1 MPLYLNDTDLTKT
14 NVIVR
19 VLLLLSFLFLS
30 SQNTLIAQELGYFT
44 LNDTLI
50 LNTELMYQEEFN
62 DLVNWKTEQQPG
74 GKVILNDGKMEV
86 VDKAGCT
93 VWFKKRLHQPLMI
106 EFTAT
111 VIDEGGPH
119 DRVSDLNCFWLATDP
134 LRQDFFEETISHRN
148 GKFNQYDSLKLYYV
162 GLGGHNNTKTRFRR
176 YTGNG
181 EKPLLPSHD
190 LSNAEF
196 LITPNELNRIRIIVF
211 NSNIQY
217 WRNELLIFNVYDDEP
232 LTSGYFAFRTVD
244 NHLVIDDFKVYNLSE
259 KHE

>member
-1 MPLYLNDTDLTKT
+1 MR
-14 NVIVR
+14 IV
-19 VLLLLSFLFLS
+19 LLLSFLFLS
-30 SQNTLIAQELGYFT
+30 SQNTLIAQEPGYFT
-44 LNDTLI
+44 FNDTLE
-50 LNTELMYQEEFN
+50 LKTELIYLEEFD
-62 DLVNWKTEQQPG
+62 DLSNWKTEQQPG
-74 GKVILNDGKMEV
+74 GKVILNDNKMEV

-93 VWFKKRLHQPLMI
+93 VWLKRHLHQPVMI

-134 LRQDFFEETISHRN
+134 LRKDFFGETIYQRN

-190 LSNAEF
+190 LSNTEF
-196 LITPNELNRIRIIVF
+196 LITPNVLNRIRIIVF
-211 NSNIQY
+211 NGIIQY
-217 WRNELLIFNVYDDEP
+217 WRNEQLIFNVYDAEP
-232 LTSGYFAFRTVD
+232 LNSGYFAFRTVD
-244 NHLVIDDFKVYNLSE
+244 NHLVINDFKVFNLSK